1 MLAGAI
7 HRLAPHCGRES
18 PPAELASTSLPP
30 TRIFVTLPAASG
42 GSQEIEA
49 ASARTS
55 LLQRVSERRRQVQ
68 EGEALE
74 RARPE

>member
-30 TRIFVTLPAASG
+30 TRIFVTLLPL